1 MRLVRGFQTNGTCK
15 YALVRLDKMRK
26 DGVFKSIQHFLDKY
40 PELQKYVEFGQPG
53 SKEEFFVFK
62 FKDLAST
69 AVLKKASEEY
79 SRLGDEEFSNEILGL
94 LDRTGE
100 NHPNCKQAD
109 TDPSSYILE
118 DINNPISIQTHTDI
132 CTNFGFSVDNGIEDE
147 GYPLV
152 KTPSDM
158 SACSSLEVL
167 DKVLK
172 EACGNI
178 VINEAI
184 ADILKERYKQLSLEK
199 SSTPTELLV
208 KSDYIEMKRIQQ
220 EEDNWNCL

>member
-118 DINNPISIQTHTDI
+118 DINNPISTQTHTDT
-132 CTNFGFSVDNGIEDE
+132 CTNFGFSVDVNTH
-147 GYPLV
+147 
-152 KTPSDM
+152 TPEKSTD
-158 SACSSLEVL
+158 SKKPITGNTKIL
-167 DKVLK
+167 DKLFSSINLLK
-172 EACGNI
+172 RHKCLDESIVSKLKDIYIRAYAPSLLFVEENFEREYKNTWAAKNI
-178 VINEAI
+178 
-184 ADILKERYKQLSLEK
+184 S
-199 SSTPTELLV
+199 
-208 KSDYIEMKRIQQ
+208 
-220 EEDNWNCL
+220 EDNWNCL